1 MEILVGMVTV
11 AKLLSAVFLS
21 LLLASCAQMP
31 QWSEGP
37 AYCEYGEGR
46 YAQGFNTDFDND
58 GIINADALSVGKQLY
73 TGTRKY
79 IETRQIC
86 VEAPE
91 VVRLPSYIDLLNL
104 PPAKNKPVVAVY
116 QFQDKT
122 GQRKDSVT
130 GQSFST
136 AVTQGGTELLIDA
149 LKTAGDGTW
158 FRVVE
163 RQGIDALVR
172 ERQIIR
178 SGRDEAAK
186 ALDVEP
192 QKLGPLLFAGM
203 IIEGGIIGYDSNIQT
218 GGRGARTLGIGF
230 SKSYRQDQVTVS
242 LRAVSVLTGEVL
254 LNVQTKKT
262 ILSYGSGGDVF
273 RFIEQGTQLIEYED
287 GVGNNESVTYAVRTA
302 IEAAVLEMVYQGN
315 RRGYWEIDWNKN
327 EEEKE

>member
-1 MEILVGMVTV
+1 MIARTASIL
-11 AKLLSAVFLS
+11 LLSLITGC
-21 LLLASCAQMP
+21 ASIP
-31 QWSEGP
+31 QWSDQPQDCAYKSGKFNEG
-37 AYCEYGEGR
+37 
-46 YAQGFNTDFDND
+46 FSKD
-58 GIINADALSVGKQLY
+58 VY
-73 TGTRKY
+73 TGVRKFY
-79 IETRQIC
+79 GNHLLCAEQ
-86 VEAPE
+86 PE
-91 VVRLPSYIDLLNL
+91 VVQLPSYLELLNL
-104 PPAKNKPVVAVY
+104 PPAETKPVVAVY
-116 QFQDKT
+116 GFTDKT

-149 LKTAGDGTW
+149 LKTAGNGTW

-186 ALDVEP
+186 ALGEEP
-192 QKLGPLLFAGM
+192 QNLGPLLFAGM
-203 IIEGGIIGYDSNIQT
+203 IIEGGIIGYDSNLQT

-230 SKSYRQDQVTVS
+230 SRQYRQDQVTIS

-302 IEAAVLEMVYQGN
+302 IEAAVLEMVYQGD
-315 RRGYWEIDWNKN
+315 RRGFWKINN
-327 EEEKE
+327 NNIEETKDD